1 MRNCWKAWCGAAA
14 LLLTVALPLSAQ
26 QTAKEAEKEA
36 GTADQYK
43 KALNPADKFEILGRL
58 AGTWE
63 GTFTAWTYGTPP
75 KPVTL
80 KETLEAKWVLKDQ
93 FLDTHFSMQ
102 FPEKEAIQGRVTMG
116 YDGAKRHFFRVFLV
130 DYDPRGTF
138 STGHYIR
145 SKNALVFHGVEED
158 PVSGDSFTKRD
169 VFTFLDKDKIGYAQ
183 YYTFADG
190 SEIKVIEGHY
200 TRVSGK

>member
-1 MRNCWKAWCGAAA
+1 MRNSWKAWCGAAA
-14 LLLTVALPLSAQ
+14 LLLTLPLPAQ
-26 QTAKEAEKEA
+26 QTAKEAEREA
-36 GTADQYK
+36 GA
-43 KALNPADKFEILGRL
+43 PADYKRILSPEDKLEILGRF

-75 KPVTL
+75 KPVPL
-80 KETLEAKWVLKDQ
+80 KETVETKWLLNDR
-93 FLDTHFSMQ
+93 FLDANFTMR
-102 FPEKEAIQGRVTMG
+102 FPEHATQGRVTMG
-116 YDGAKRHFFRVFLV
+116 YDGAKRHFYRIYLV
-130 DYDPRGTF
+130 DYDPRATF
-138 STGHYIR
+138 STGYYIR

-169 VFTFLDKDKIGYAQ
+169 VFTFEDKDKIGYAQ

-190 SEIKVIEGHY
+190 SEIKVIEGQY

>member
-1 MRNCWKAWCGAAA
+1 MRNFWKAWCGVAA
-14 LLLTVALPLSAQ
+14 LLLTLPLSAQ
-26 QTAKEAEKEA
+26 QTAKEAEREA
-36 GTADQYK
+36 GTPDEYK
-43 KALNPADKFEILGRL
+43 KILSPADKLEILGRF

-75 KPVTL
+75 KPVPM
-80 KETLEAKWVLKDQ
+80 KETLEAKWLLKDR
-93 FLDTHFSMQ
+93 FIDTQFSMQ
-102 FPEKEAIQGRVTMG
+102 FPENASQGRVTMG
-116 YDGAKRHFFRVFLV
+116 YDGAKRYFYRIFLV

-145 SKNALVFHGVEED
+145 SQNALVFHGVEED

-169 VFTFLDKDKIGYAQ
+169 VFTFHDKDKIGYAQ
-183 YYTFADG
+183 YYIFADG